1 MPTSNSLEELRRHIS
16 SLQAS
21 TTCTSIQHSRL
32 AKVDHR
38 NELIMTTI
46 GLACIMNA
54 FQEASMLYTYTNG
67 YFGEKKTKLARQ
79 ALAFIQGTGLEV
91 TLISYG
97 LDYNANQLRSTF
109 FRVFH
114 VKS

>member
-32 AKVDHR
+32 ASLNHN
-38 NELIMTTI
+38 NEILMNTI
-46 GLACIMNA
+46 GMACILNA

-67 YFGEKKTKLARQ
+67 YFGEKKTKLAQQ

-97 LDYNANQLRSTF
+97 LEYNANELRSTF